1 MRRRNY
7 SENGSYVKG
16 DLPGRSYRFI
26 YKEGIMLK
34 TDLSGRVAIVTGG
47 SRGIG
52 RATCLMLA
60 EAGANVV
67 VHYRSQADAA
77 NEVVA
82 QIEAAGGSAI
92 AVGADMR
99 DPEAPG
105 ALVTKT
111 LDRYGKVD
119 ILVNNAGEMAAGA
132 VIDLSD
138 ELWIKTLNVNLT
150 AVFRCTRACLP
161 AMRAHQWGRIIN
173 VTSQAAWTGSANN
186 AHYAASKSGLQGFT
200 FSLVKEEA
208 SNGITVNLV
217 APGRIV
223 TDLIKDSIPRREE
236 EWLKQTP
243 MRRLGQPDEVAA
255 AIVFLASDAA
265 SYITGTT
272 IHVNGGLVMS

>member
-1 MRRRNY
+1 
-7 SENGSYVKG
+7 
-16 DLPGRSYRFI
+16 
-26 YKEGIMLK
+26 MLK
-34 TDLSGRVAIVTGG
+34 TDLSGRVALVTGG

-60 EAGANVV
+60 EAGAKVV
-67 VHYRSQADAA
+67 VHYRSKADAA

-92 AVGADMR
+92 AVGADMS

-105 ALVTKT
+105 KLVTQA
-111 LDRYGKVD
+111 LDHYEKVD
-119 ILVNNAGEMAAGA
+119 ILVNNAGEMVSGA
-132 VIDLSD
+132 VIDLAD
-138 ELWIKTLNVNLT
+138 ELWVKTLNVNLT
-150 AVFRCTRACLP
+150 AVFRCTQACLP
-161 AMRAHQWGRIIN
+161 AMRANQWGRIIN
-173 VTSQAAWTGSANN
+173 VTSQSAWSGSANN

-200 FSLVKEEA
+200 YSLVKEEGQ
-208 SNGITVNLV
+208 NGITVNLV

-223 TDLIKDSIPRREE
+223 TDLIKASIPKREE